1 MNTGE
6 RFWQLIGMVFFIL
19 AAYGLME
26 LVDVNA
32 ALQKQVQSQQQLLA
46 RQESLLKANHWK
58 KDLNAVEGIQHAW
71 MAYLP
76 AEKTPTF
83 AKARLLSDVRTVAKD
98 AGVAN
103 LSVTATDSEGS
114 DRAEVATKS
123 SSQKG
128 AQASY
133 QSIGDKNKLDV
144 LPSGVQMIKLTIT
157 GRFDPM
163 AFSKLML
170 TLEDVQRFTIVE
182 RVTVRGAQ
190 LEIGIRCYWRVG
202 TNVDQD
208 QSKSVP
214 MMGAL

>member
-6 RFWQLIGMVFFIL
+6 RFWQLIGMVVFIL

-26 LVDVNA
+26 LVDFNA

-46 RQESLLKANHWK
+46 RQESMLKINHWQ
-58 KDLNAVEGIQHAW
+58 KDLNEVERIQNAW

-83 AKARLLSDVRTVAKD
+83 AKARLLSDVRNIAKD

-103 LSVTATDSEGS
+103 LSVTATDSEGG
-114 DRAEVATKS
+114 DKVEVGTKS
-123 SSQKG
+123 PAQKSTQG
-128 AQASY
+128 GY
-133 QSIGDKNKLDV
+133 QSIGDKNKVDV

-170 TLEDVQRFTIVE
+170 TLDDVQRFTIVE

-190 LEIGIRCYWRVG
+190 LEMGIRCYWRVG
-202 TNVDQD
+202 TNTDVD
-208 QSKSVP
+208 QSKRLP
-214 MMGAL
+214 MTKAL